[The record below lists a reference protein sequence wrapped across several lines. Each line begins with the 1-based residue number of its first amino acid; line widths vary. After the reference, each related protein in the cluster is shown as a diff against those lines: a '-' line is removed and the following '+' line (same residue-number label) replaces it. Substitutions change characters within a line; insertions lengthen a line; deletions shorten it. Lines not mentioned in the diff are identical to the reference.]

1 MSIETEQ
8 HGPATLVKIKED
20 MTIYHAKQQKE
31 ALLPKLNESSELHID
46 LSGVSEID
54 SAGVQL
60 LLMLKAESL
69 KRGVVLKLLKHSE
82 AIIEVFELL
91 HLGAHFGDPVV
102 IPAHWKKP

>member
-8 HGPATLVKIKED
+8 HAQYTLVKIKED
-20 MTIYHAKQQKE
+20 MTIYHAKQQKD
-31 ALLPKLNESSELHID
+31 ALLPKLNQSRELHID
-46 LSGVSEID
+46 LSGVSEVD

-60 LLMLKAESL
+60 LLMLKAESI
-69 KRGVVLKLLKHSE
+69 KRGVMLKLLKHSE

-102 IPAHWKKP
+102 IPAHWKQS